1 MFLNSGVLNMIES
14 SAIRPEYLES
24 NGLIATFLA
33 TLTGLLGLMP
43 LAILPLFVGIL
54 VDELG
59 LSAQMAGALTSVN
72 LLGNAIGVLAISFI
86 TRLSVKHAVYLGV
99 VLAIIFELA
108 SFQAVGGV
116 GLFLFRFMAGVG
128 GGLVTGAAYS
138 WIARQVN
145 PDRGFALLILLQFL
159 VSSILFY
166 LLPEIIIQHG
176 VATFYILFII
186 SALVSLVCCFI
197 LDQSPNPL
205 ADNETSL
212 EHSNEISLP
221 SPDKVTISKVLISI
235 ALFELAASGIW
246 AFIERMGIAWQL
258 TIDEIGMSLSVGSL
272 AGIPG
277 SALVIIFCL
286 RWGRLKPISV
296 GFISVIASLLL
307 FLVGTQSLWLYTV
320 GLIIF
325 NGAWSYVIPY
335 IQGIQAQVD
344 ETGRVAIWGMFTV
357 LTAIAAGPFV
367 FALFIGEQGFYSAII
382 FASALLLLSFYFIF
396 TIAKRLDSQVIQ
408 HST

>member
-1 MFLNSGVLNMIES
+1 MIES
-14 SAIRPEYLES
+14 RAVPPEYLES

-54 VDELG
+54 VDEIG
-59 LSAQMAGALTSVN
+59 LSAQMAGALMSVN
-72 LLGNAIGVLAISFI
+72 LLGNAVGVLAISFI
-86 TRLSVKHAVYLGV
+86 TRLSVKHSVYLGV
-99 VLAIIFELA
+99 ALTIIFEIA
-108 SFQAVGGV
+108 SLKAAGSVD
-116 GLFLFRFMAGVG
+116 LFLFRFIAGIG
-128 GGLVTGAAYS
+128 GGIVTGAAYS

-166 LLPEIIIQHG
+166 ILPEIIVQHG
-176 VATFYILFII
+176 VATFYVLFMFG
-186 SALVSLVCCFI
+186 ALVSLLCCFI
-197 LDQSPNPL
+197 LDQPPNPL
-205 ADNETSL
+205 SNPLTNNDACAEK
-212 EHSNEISLP
+212 SNEIKLT
-221 SPDKVTISKVLISI
+221 SPNKITIIKVLISI

-258 TIDEIGMSLSVGSL
+258 SIDEIGMSLSVGSL

-286 RWGRLKPISV
+286 RWGRLKPLSV
-296 GFISVIASLLL
+296 GFFCIIASLLL

-344 ETGRVAIWGMFTV
+344 ETGRVAVLGMFTV

-367 FALFIGEQGFYSAII
+367 FALFIGEQGFYSAMI

-396 TIAKRLDSQVIQ
+396 SIARRLDTQA
-408 HST
+408 TNDAL